1 MSEHRTLM
9 HNVCFFYV
17 SVHNLYKLIPS
28 FSWQEM
34 HVWCNSS
41 CSRLY
46 IYFCCFRKYIES
58 RKVNS
63 LWFLSFVPFCLG
75 QISGSSNLCMC
86 VHLYNSLPKSQCY
99 GNLESLQLF
108 QRIVDESNQLSSYWK
123 WSQAYLMGVFCPLIG
138 IGWPILKGVRERCF
152 CVPMH
157 NIPSKWHGL
166 SHWTHKITNYFSVAS
181 YNATHL
187 WNIGSITHWLVI
199 TFVIPRNSK
208 SELTLFWS
216 CKSTFKFE

>member
-17 SVHNLYKLIPS
+17 SVHNPYKLIPS

-46 IYFCCFRKYIES
+46 IYFFCFRKYIES

-86 VHLYNSLPKSQCY
+86 VHLYNSLPKIQCY

-108 QRIVDESNQLSSYWK
+108 QQIVDASNQLSSFRK
-123 WSQAYLMGVFCPLIG
+123 WRQAYLVGIFCLLIG
-138 IGWPILKGVRERCF
+138 IG
-152 CVPMH
+152 
-157 NIPSKWHGL
+157 
-166 SHWTHKITNYFSVAS
+166 
-181 YNATHL
+181 
-187 WNIGSITHWLVI
+187 
-199 TFVIPRNSK
+199 
-208 SELTLFWS
+208 
-216 CKSTFKFE
+216 